1 MSMWN
6 AVLSEIKKKV
16 DEPSFDTWFKALK
29 PIKEDA
35 AGNSI
40 LLAVPDTFFKDW
52 IENNYLKVIDESA
65 SAIGLYGLR
74 IVFEV
79 NPSLFDTNKDAQIGK
94 REKTSK
100 QKPNLNPRYT
110 FESFVIG
117 HSNRFAH
124 AAAMA
129 VAENPAAAYNPL
141 FIYGG
146 VGLGKTHLMQAIAHK
161 SLEINPEITITYL
174 SSEQFTNELI
184 DAIQHRSTKKFRN
197 KYRNVDLLLID
208 DIQFIGGKESTQE
221 EFFHTFNTLYD
232 AHKQIVISSD
242 RHPKEISTLEE
253 RLISRFGWG
262 LITDIQP
269 PDIETRV
276 AILKKKIEKEKSF
289 VPDDVILF
297 IAESIKSNI
306 RELEGALNRVI
317 AFSILEKRPI
327 SLEFTKAILKD
338 TISSFQKKLTV
349 DDIMAAVAD
358 RYKISTADIKAKKRN
373 RTTLIPRQI
382 AIYLTRELT
391 DMSLPEIGLAFGG
404 KDHTTVLHS
413 YNKILKQKKIDMEL
427 DNTIKDIMERL
438 N

>member
-1 MSMWN
+1 MWD
-6 AVLSEIKKKV
+6 AILGEIKKQI
-16 DEPSFDTWFKALK
+16 DEPSFETWFKGLK
-29 PIKEDA
+29 PLKEDLREKR
-35 AGNSI
+35 I
-40 LLAVPDTFFKDW
+40 EMAVPDTFFKDW
-52 IENNYLKVIDESA
+52 IEDNYLKLIDETA
-65 SAIGLYGLR
+65 KKTGIGP
-74 IVFEV
+74 ISIDFII
-79 NPSLFDTNKDAQIGK
+79 NPSLFASTSDNDSHQKKETNVK
-94 REKTSK
+94 
-100 QKPNLNPRYT
+100 KPNLNPRYT

-117 HSNRFAH
+117 PSNRFAH

-129 VAENPAAAYNPL
+129 VAENPASAYNPL

-161 SLEINPEITITYL
+161 SLEMNPNISITYL

-184 DAIQHRSTKKFRN
+184 DAIQHRSTKRFRN
-197 KYRNVDLLLID
+197 KYRNVDILLID

-269 PDIETRV
+269 PDLETRV
-276 AILKKKIEKEKSF
+276 AILKKKIEKEKTH
-289 VPDDVILF
+289 VPEEVILF
-297 IAESIKSNI
+297 IAEAITSNI
-306 RELEGALNRVI
+306 RELEGALIRVV
-317 AFSILEKRPI
+317 AFSILEKKPI
-327 SLEFTKAILKD
+327 SLDFTKTVLKD
-338 TISSFQKKLTV
+338 MISSSQKKITV
-349 DDIMAAVAD
+349 EDILNTVAG
-358 RYKISTADIKAKKRN
+358 RYGISTSDIKAKKRN

-413 YNKILKQKKIDMEL
+413 YNKIAKQKKQDMEL
-427 DNTIKDIMERL
+427 DNTIKDIIREL
-438 N
+438 S